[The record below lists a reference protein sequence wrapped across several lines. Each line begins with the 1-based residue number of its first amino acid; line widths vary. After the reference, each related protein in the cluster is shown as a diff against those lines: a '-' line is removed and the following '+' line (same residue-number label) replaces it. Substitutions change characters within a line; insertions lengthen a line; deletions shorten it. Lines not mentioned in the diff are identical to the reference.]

1 MAVLGT
7 ARRTGLIQT
16 LVYTMN
22 KAARSFIVLFPLVFF
37 PLPLRATQAVGELSP
52 GAVGNPGP
60 IEMDTGDQWLDAVRA
75 QRQAWEG
82 RRRATRDA
90 FDARRRQHD
99 PWGAFQLESREQ
111 QYQQRREA
119 FLDRIEQ
126 DREHFRNQGP
136 WQTPAVPEPP
146 DADALPD
153 INPVDAPILY
163 PPLPGWDN
171 RWYYRGY

>member
-16 LVYTMN
+16 LDHTMN
-22 KAARSFIVLFPLVFF
+22 KAACSFIILFPLVF
-37 PLPLRATQAVGELSP
+37 PLYPLHVTQAAGKLSP
-52 GAVGNPGP
+52 GAADNPGS

-75 QRQAWEG
+75 QRQAWED

-99 PWGAFQLESREQ
+99 PWGALQLESREQ

-126 DREHFRNQGP
+126 DRELFRNQGP
-136 WQTPAVPEPP
+136 WRTPAVPEPP

-153 INPVDAPILY
+153 INPVDAPIHY